1 MNSILAMQPL
11 RRGMTSCFIP
21 QSTRWYSTATHG
33 APQVTKIAPVV
44 PHLKAKSVFDP
55 QEPHHTNEIHR
66 HLQTHGVLKITL
78 GFPDT
83 ESQYLE
89 SLVKNLGAR
98 HGHGPPI
105 THSATRGFFWDVRP
119 TTTSLAQDNRAR
131 SETMSEFPW
140 HTDCSYE
147 HDPPQFFALQVL
159 QPDRCGGG
167 TLSALT
173 IERICSLLS
182 DDAQS
187 TLFKPKFEIKIPP
200 EFVKDPTKPN
210 ILGSILSTSAR
221 DQSILM
227 RYRDDIIT
235 PITDGASL
243 ALTELRSA
251 LKELE
256 LSPDAILHLKSED
269 MPEGS
274 IILFDNRRWLHARNQ
289 IKDPNRHLRRVRWN
303 ATPFSG

>member
-1 MNSILAMQPL
+1 MQSL
-11 RRGMTSCFIP
+11 RRTMTTWLLP
-21 QSTRWYSTATHG
+21 QSTRWYSTTIHSTR
-33 APQVTKIAPVV
+33 QVSKLAPVV
-44 PHLKAKSVFDP
+44 PHLKAQSVLDP
-55 QEPHHTNEIHR
+55 QNPHHANEVDH

-78 GFPDT
+78 EFSDN

-89 SLVKNLGAR
+89 SLVKNLGTR

-105 THSATRGFFWDVRP
+105 THSATRGWFWDVRP
-119 TTTSLAQDNRAR
+119 TTTSLAKDNRAR

-167 TLSALT
+167 TLSALR
-173 IERICSLLS
+173 IERVCSLLS
-182 DDAQS
+182 ADAQS
-187 TLFKPKFEIKIPP
+187 ALFKPEFEIKIPP
-200 EFVKDPTKPN
+200 EFVKDPTKGS
-210 ILGSILSTSAR
+210 ILGSILSNSAR
-221 DQSILM
+221 DKSIVM
-227 RYRDDIIT
+227 RYREDIIA
-235 PITDGASL
+235 PITASASL
-243 ALTELRSA
+243 ALKELRSA

-256 LSPDAILHLKSED
+256 LSHDAILHLKSED

-303 ATPFSG
+303 AIPFSG